1 MEKAPIYFGI
11 HIGEHSFDVEHVRE
25 ELYERVIK
33 PGYNFVTIRP
43 IDRARKLEI
52 PQEYFLDWAQ
62 YLAEH
67 KVYFVFLYTVQH
79 ALPERESIFEP
90 ETVAKMKEIAGEYF
104 LGDLIG
110 EPGSSNACKLQGYFK
125 ATATRKGDPNV
136 QKTDAPDMTAAHNHY
151 VEYVSRF
158 INIDKKLDMPNILSV
173 EATALNKYNT
183 EAGVNIPL
191 LELFNGN
198 PDELVPTV
206 RGAAKACRAPMW
218 GTYIAHEWYG
228 GMRHDDILKRKR
240 LELGYKFSYLSGSN
254 VFCLESGDEC
264 ITAYGHKYGA
274 DSVIC
279 EEYRAIM
286 DKVWDFAQKDLRP
299 KTGPKVKFA
308 FVYGK
313 DDAWGGWGASAV
325 WNQFLREEWGH
336 NEAEHSWRLLD
347 ELGTKRKWSDVANYG
362 EHDLSSAPAYGL
374 YDIVPIEAPVDVL
387 AEYDYLVFL
396 GWNTMTDETMDKL
409 TEYVARG
416 GKLLMSAAHLN
427 RNPQR
432 KGNVIFPA
440 EEKIKKLF
448 GCTFT
453 GVTQRTNGGTKFKY
467 TSLNEDLLP
476 PGTLSF
482 DCDPLY
488 SAGYTEYAKVEL
500 CGAQPL
506 GYYADSFGN
515 KPTDL
520 YTVVENKLGSGVATL
535 VTSLNYPG
543 HPALFPLYRTLVRE
557 MVTASARTADVQ
569 VLASDRLRYAV
580 YEGGKMYLL
589 NTDYDLPIAA
599 KIVCN
604 GKEQNVL
611 LEPLELKTLQI

>member
-1 MEKAPIYFGI
+1 MEKAKIFFGI
-11 HIGEHSFDVEHVRE
+11 HIGEHSFDPERVIE
-25 ELYERVIK
+25 EIEERVIK

-43 IDRARKLEI
+43 VHRGSELEI
-52 PQEYFLDWAQ
+52 PQEYFLEWAR
-62 YLAEH
+62 YLAQH
-67 KVYFVFLYTVQH
+67 KVYFVFLYTVQY
-79 ALPERESIFEP
+79 APSGRESSFDP

-125 ATATRKGDPNV
+125 ATATRKGDPNA
-136 QKTDAPDMTAAHNHY
+136 QKTDAPDMNAAHRHY
-151 VEYVSRF
+151 IEHVSRF
-158 INIDKKLDMPNILSV
+158 IDVDKKLEMPNILSV

-183 EAGVNIPL
+183 EAGVDVPL

-206 RGAAKACRAPMW
+206 RGAAKACGAPFW

-228 GMRHDDILKRKR
+228 GMRHEDTLKRKR
-240 LELGYKFSYLSGSN
+240 LELGYKFSYLSGSD

-264 ITAYGHKYGA
+264 ITAYGHKYDV
-274 DSVIC
+274 DSAVC
-279 EEYRAIM
+279 EEYRRVM
-286 DKVWDFAQKDLRP
+286 DDMLQFIKQDARP
-299 KTGPKVKFA
+299 KSGPKVKFA
-308 FVYGK
+308 FVYGR

-336 NEAEHSWRLLD
+336 GEAEHSWRLLD
-347 ELGTKRKWSDVANYG
+347 ELGTRRKWSDIANYG
-362 EHDLSSAPAYGL
+362 DHDVSAYPAYGL
-374 YDIVPIEAPVDVL
+374 YDILPVEAPVDVM
-387 AEYDYLVFL
+387 AQYDYLVFL
-396 GWNTMTDETMDKL
+396 GWNTMTDENMDKL

-416 GKLLMSAAHLN
+416 GKLTMSAAHLN
-427 RNPQR
+427 YNPQR
-432 KGNVIFPA
+432 KGNVLFPTA
-440 EEKIKKLF
+440 EKMKKLF

-453 GVTQRTNGGTKFKY
+453 GATVKTNGGTKFKY
-467 TSLNEDLLP
+467 TSLNEDLMP

-488 SAGYTEYAKVEL
+488 SAGYTEYARVEL

-520 YTVVENKLGSGVATL
+520 YTVVENKLGNGVATL

-543 HPALFPLYRTLVRE
+543 HPALFPLYRALVRE
-557 MVTASARTADVQ
+557 MVSASARSADVK
-569 VLASDRLRYAV
+569 VIGSDRLRYAV
-580 YEGGKMYLL
+580 YEGNKLYLL
-589 NTDYDLPIAA
+589 NTDYDMPIAV
-599 KIVCN
+599 K
-604 GKEQNVL
+604 VL
-611 LEPLELKTLQI
+611 AGEKQQTVTLEPLELKTLTL